1 MAGVDIK
8 YKGNSIATI
17 QGTGSKTLKTEGKY
31 CEGDIH
37 VDYVK
42 EGVTPSGTK
51 SITANGTYD
60 VTDKASAGVNVTPN
74 VGSKN
79 VSANGTYNANSDSL
93 DGYSQ
98 VNVNVPQP
106 SGSVNISTNG
116 THNVTDYINAVVAVP
131 QGVLTCISAT
141 YTVSTTQANK
151 NVTLISGNP
160 FIAANYDNAKAFAFV
175 VKTSG
180 LQSNGVNM
188 FFNTNQ
194 MFGVISSSQAP
205 VYGWFTANT
214 GANSGLGNRVTTQLN
229 TSPASTTAGHMNANS
244 NGDLIVRVAGD
255 NNALQVGDYF
265 IIFGLME

>member
-42 EGVTPSGTK
+42 EGITPSGTK
-51 SITANGTYD
+51 NISTNGTHD
-60 VTDKASAGVNVTPN
+60 VTDYASANVSVSPN

-79 VSANGTYNANSDSL
+79 ISANGTYNASSDSL

-116 THNVTDYINAVVAVP
+116 THDVTDYINAVVAVP
-131 QGVLTCISAT
+131 QGVLTCITAT
-141 YTVSTTQANK
+141 YTVSTAQANK
-151 NVTLISGNP
+151 NVTLISGNS
-160 FIAANYDNAKAFAFV
+160 FIAANYDDSKAFALV
-175 VKTSG
+175 VKTSNLNQDG
-180 LQSNGVNM
+180 MHTFLC
-188 FFNTNQ
+188 TNQ
-194 MFGVISSSQAP
+194 QFGIISSNNKP
-205 VYGWFTANT
+205 VYGCFGNDYADGSNI
-214 GANSGLGNRVTTQLN
+214 NRVTTPL
-229 TSPASTTAGHMNANS
+229 STAVSSAGDMNATS
-244 NGDLIVRVAGD
+244 NGDLIVKVAGTGV
-255 NNALQVGDYF
+255 ALQPGDYF
-265 IIFGLME
+265 IIFGLMQ

>member
-8 YKGNSIATI
+8 YKGNSIASI
-17 QGTGSKTLKTEGKY
+17 QGTGSKTVKTQGKY
-31 CEGDIH
+31 CEADII

-42 EGVTPSGTK
+42 EGITPSGTK

-60 VTDKASAGVNVTPN
+60 VTDKASAAVNVTPN
-74 VGSKN
+74 VGSK
-79 VSANGTYNANSDSL
+79 SISSNGTYNANSDSL

-116 THNVTDYINAVVAVP
+116 THDVTDYINAVVAVP
-131 QGVLTCISAT
+131 QGVLTCITAT
-141 YTVSTTQANK
+141 YTVSSAKANQ
-151 NVTLISGNP
+151 NVTLISGNS
-160 FIAANYDNAKAFAFV
+160 FIASNYNNSKAFALV
-175 VKTSG
+175 VKISG

-194 MFGVISSSQAP
+194 EFGVISSSQAP

-214 GANSGLGNRVTTQLN
+214 GANSGSGNRVTTQLN

-255 NNALQVGDYF
+255 MNALQVGDYF
-265 IIFGLME
+265 IIFGLMQ